1 MDRIFEVE
9 IFGEKYKLK
18 SEEEESYI
26 HKLSSYVDQKM
37 REVAE
42 ELGISDPLKVAVLA
56 ALSIADEKFLCEKR
70 LNHIDEAIRRVEN
83 SIENLEV
90 SLVEDDGNLNSMGN
104 VT

>member
-1 MDRIFEVE
+1 VEKIFEVE

-18 SEEEESYI
+18 SEEEKSYI
-26 HKLSSYVDQKM
+26 LNLSSYVDQKM

-42 ELGISDPLKVAVLA
+42 ELGISDPVKVAVLA

-90 SLVEDDGNLNSMGN
+90 SLVENESSLNSVEN